1 MRLNSGHL
9 IGEKNNMS
17 IQVYAKQKHGFRFT
31 EIKISYV
38 VEGVLNTLVLEKD
51 DAQHLF
57 EVLVGKQD
65 VMFINK
71 NDDTPRYS
79 YTEVV
84 YASKGL
90 AKED

>member
-1 MRLNSGHL
+1 
-9 IGEKNNMS
+9 MS
-17 IQVYAKQKHGFRFT
+17 IQVYAKQKHGFWFT
-31 EIKISYV
+31 EIKISCV
-38 VEGVLNTLVLEKD
+38 VEGILNTLVLEKD

-71 NDDTPRYS
+71 NDDDLRYS

-84 YASKGL
+84 YASKNFKL
-90 AKED
+90 DVPQETI

>member
-1 MRLNSGHL
+1 
-9 IGEKNNMS
+9 MS
-17 IQVYAKQKHGFRFT
+17 IQVYAEQKNGSRFT
-31 EIKISYV
+31 KIKISYV
-38 VEGVLNTLVLEKD
+38 IEGVLNTLVLEND

-71 NDDTPRYS
+71 NDDDKRYS

-84 YASKGL
+84 YTSKNIQ
-90 AKED
+90 A

>member
-1 MRLNSGHL
+1 
-9 IGEKNNMS
+9 MS
-17 IQVYAKQKHGFRFT
+17 IQVYAEQKWGCRFT
-31 EIKISYV
+31 KIKISYV
-38 VEGVLNTLVLEKD
+38 IEGVSNTLVFEND

-57 EVLVGKQD
+57 EVLNGRHG

-84 YASKGL
+84 YASKILEKEGL
-90 AKED
+90 EYIIEPK

>member
-1 MRLNSGHL
+1 
-9 IGEKNNMS
+9 MS
-17 IQVYAKQKHGFRFT
+17 IQVYAEQKNGSHFT
-31 EIKISYV
+31 KIKISYV
-38 VEGVLNTLVLEKD
+38 IEGVQNTLVLENG

-57 EVLVGKQD
+57 EVLNGRHG

-84 YASKGL
+84 YASKILEKEGL
-90 AKED
+90 EYIIEPK